1 MNYTLHQ
8 LQVFLK
14 IAQTQSI
21 TKASQE
27 LFLSQPA
34 VSIQLK
40 NFQDQFDIPLT
51 EVVKR
56 RLYITDF
63 GKEIAIAAENI
74 LNEVHKINYKTM
86 MHKKELT
93 GRLKL
98 SIVSTGK
105 YVMPYFV
112 TEFLNTNPGV
122 DLMMEVTNK
131 AIVMEHLNENITDF
145 ALIPYF
151 PEDPNLNCEPLME
164 NKLYLVGK
172 KNTASD
178 SPIKMEEL
186 CFLYRE
192 EGSYTRVLMEK
203 FIEKNQISIRKKIEM
218 TSNEAVKQAIIS
230 GMGYSIMPLIG
241 LKNELINNDL
251 NIIPINELPII
262 TQWNL
267 VWHKNK
273 KFSPCAEA
281 YLQYVKD
288 HKNEIMKNNFSWTD
302 FIDSNN

>member
-40 NFQDQFDIPLT
+40 NFQEQFDIPLT
-51 EVVKR
+51 EIIKR
-56 RLYITDF
+56 RLYVTDF
-63 GKEIAIAAENI
+63 GKEIAVAAENI
-74 LNEVHKINYKTM
+74 LNEVYKINYKTM

-98 SIVSTGK
+98 SIVSTAK

-112 TEFLNTNPGV
+112 TEFLNTNTGV
-122 DLMMEVTNK
+122 DLVMEVTNK

-145 ALIPYF
+145 ALIPYL
-151 PEDPNLNCEPLME
+151 PEDPNLSSEPLME
-164 NKLYLVGK
+164 NKLYLIGK
-172 KNTASD
+172 NNAIKD
-178 SPIKMEEL
+178 SQFKMEEL

-192 EGSYTRVLMEK
+192 DGSSTRALMEK
-203 FIEKNQISIRKKIEM
+203 FIEKNKISVRKKIEM

-241 LKNELINNDL
+241 LKNEIKNEDL
-251 NIIPINELPII
+251 GIVPMAGLPII

-288 HKNEIMKNNFSWTD
+288 HKNQIIKNHFSWTEGT
-302 FIDSNN
+302 I

>member
-21 TKASQE
+21 TKAAQE

-51 EVVKR
+51 EIVKR

-63 GKEIAIAAENI
+63 GKEIAVAAENI
-74 LNEVHKINYKTM
+74 INEVYKINYKTM

-93 GRLKL
+93 GRIKL
-98 SIVSTGK
+98 SIVSTAK

-112 TEFLNTNPGV
+112 TDFLNMNHGV
-122 DLMMEVTNK
+122 DLVMEVTNK

-145 ALIPYF
+145 ALIPYM
-151 PEDPNLNCEPLME
+151 PEDPNLCSEALME

-172 KNTASD
+172 HDVTEK
-178 SPIKMEEL
+178 IKMEEL

-192 EGSYTRVLMEK
+192 EGSSTRVLMEK
-203 FIEKNQISIRKKIEM
+203 FIEKNNIPFRKKIEL

-241 LKNELINNDL
+241 LKNEIRNQEL
-251 NIIPINELPII
+251 NIIPISGLPIV
-262 TQWNL
+262 TQWHL
-267 VWHKNK
+267 IWHKNK
-273 KFSPCAEA
+273 NFSPCAGA
-281 YLQYVKD
+281 YLQYIRD
-288 HKNEIMKNNFSWTD
+288 RKNEIIKTNFSWVED
-302 FIDSNN
+302 VH